1 MNNPPNTAPTMS
13 RTQVLIAIGVT
24 ALVLFGVAKL
34 WLVFGA
40 VDLVPLSWQPWHL
53 AIGIGSG
60 LAISA
65 MSHLFYKYWDAYR
78 LAAEEYLNVVL
89 KPLNWSDLIWL
100 AVLPAMSEEL
110 LFRGVALPAV
120 GMNLTGLLIT
130 SVVFGAL
137 HMASRRHLPYTL
149 WAALVGIAF
158 GTMTIATQNLLPAIT
173 AHAITNGL
181 SSLIWKYQQ
190 SVNASQG

>member
-1 MNNPPNTAPTMS
+1 MNNPPNTAPTMT
-13 RTQVLIAIGVT
+13 RPQVLIAIGVT

-40 VDLVPLSWQPWHL
+40 TPLVSVSWQPWHL
-53 AIGIGSG
+53 GIGIISG
-60 LAISA
+60 LAITA
-65 MSHLFYKYWDAYR
+65 MSHLFYQYWDAYR
-78 LAAEEYLNVVL
+78 LAAAEYLNAVL
-89 KPLNWSDLIWL
+89 KPLNWPDLIWL
-100 AVLPAMSEEL
+100 AILPAMSEEL

-120 GMNLTGLLIT
+120 GTNLTGLLLT
-130 SVVFGAL
+130 SIIFGAL

-181 SSLIWKYQQ
+181 SSLIWKYQE
-190 SVNASQG
+190 NTKAAN